1 MQKNIKLKAMT
12 MKSNDL
18 GNILGGLLSGDMKE
32 VKFEITCRMVDGA
45 KASAEEDAGEDIVSK
60 SDEDA
65 VIVPAVDDQQVPRPY
80 SKVDRIDGIGGLA
93 KFLGCAVST
102 AQKMKNRREVPFYER
117 GVRVF
122 FYKDEIAKA
131 LGPKSRYA
139 KTGKEAACV
148 R

>member
-1 MQKNIKLKAMT
+1 

-32 VKFEITCRMVDGA
+32 VKFEITCRMVEGA
-45 KASAEEDAGEDIVSK
+45 DSSAEENAGIVANAES
-60 SDEDA
+60 EA
-65 VIVPAVDDQQVPRPY
+65 AAGNAPMVDDQQVPRPY

-131 LGPKSRYA
+131 LGPGSRYA
-139 KTGKEAACV
+139 KAGKEAVCD